1 MAHKKILGRCLA
13 AAMASTLVFGMTA
26 CQGSDNNSSG
36 ETAGTGAAG
45 TGTGSTQESYDP
57 LGAYDETVTLSIGR
71 GTVQNPKLPDGASY
85 EKNAY
90 NDWVKE
96 RLNIECT
103 NSFEAMEGEDYDRQ
117 VSLAMASEEL
127 PDVMIVGRDI
137 LDELV
142 ANDLIEDLTDSY
154 NNYASDYIKNIYDS
168 YDGRCLGAA
177 TYDGRL
183 MAIPSTNPDDA
194 PNQVW
199 IRQDWLDEL
208 GLTIDEDKNSCI
220 TRDELEMV
228 AREFIDK
235 DPGGSGNPVGVA
247 FTYTMDG
254 SSNLAISG
262 IANSFGAYPKKWF
275 KNDDGTVYNGSTT
288 EEMKETLECLS
299 GWFEEG
305 LLDPQFGTR
314 TWDDIVA
321 LMTNGQTGIT
331 FGVWH
336 IPDWLLS
343 NVKAMDPDASY
354 TSFALEDENGKVNVA
369 HSDSA
374 GSYVVVR
381 KGYEHPEAV
390 VKLVNLFH
398 DERVTSKTLEV
409 DAPEVYAY
417 EQAGVDGSVRPL
429 RIEVNSSESLLND
442 YHAIVQ
448 CVNGEITLDEMP
460 TLESKNM
467 VGHIERY
474 NENPQTDDVI
484 DWSRYH
490 SRMRGIALIDTL
502 TNQDSFNWVSPV
514 YTGTTDT
521 MKSNQA
527 NLDKLE
533 EETFIKMII
542 GELST
547 DDFDKFVEDWN
558 TQGGAQIC
566 EELSQKLQ

>member
-1 MAHKKILGRCLA
+1 MVNKKIMGRCVA
-13 AAMASTLVFGMTA
+13 AAMASTLVISMAACGDKDAQGASQAEGQSQAQAQGESTA
-26 CQGSDNNSSG
+26 Q
-36 ETAGTGAAG
+36 
-45 TGTGSTQESYDP
+45 SYDP
-57 LGAYDETVTLSIGR
+57 LGAYEETVTLSIGR

-85 EKNAY
+85 ESNAY
-90 NDWVKE
+90 NDWVKNT
-96 RLNIECT
+96 LNVECT
-103 NSFEAMEGEDYDRQ
+103 NAFEAMEGEDYDRQ

-127 PDVMIVGRDI
+127 PDVMIVGKDI

-142 ANDLIEDLTDSY
+142 ANDLVADLTDSY
-154 NNYASDYIKNIYDS
+154 NNYASDYIKEIYDS
-168 YDGRCLGAA
+168 YEDRCLGSA
-177 TYDGRL
+177 TYDGKL
-183 MAIPSTNPDDA
+183 MAIPATSPDDA
-194 PNQVW
+194 PNQIW
-199 IRQDWLDEL
+199 IRQDWLDKL
-208 GLTIDEDKNSCI
+208 GIKIDEDGNSCI
-220 TRDELEMV
+220 TRDELTMV
-228 AREFIDK
+228 AEEFIAN
-235 DPGGSGNPVGVA
+235 DPGNSQNPVGIA
-247 FTYTMDG
+247 FNYTMDG
-254 SSNLAISG
+254 GSNLSITG
-262 IANSFGAYPKKWF
+262 IANSFNAFPKRWF

-288 EEMKETLECLS
+288 PEMKETLTYLAD
-299 GWFEEG
+299 WFDKG
-305 LLDPQFGTR
+305 ILDPQFGTR

-331 FGVWH
+331 LGVWH

-343 NVKAMDPDASY
+343 NVKAMDPEASY

-369 HSDSA
+369 HSNA
-374 GSYVVVR
+374 AASYVVVR
-381 KGYEHPEAV
+381 KDYEHPEAV

-398 DERVTSKTLEV
+398 DERVTSTTLET

-429 RIEVNSSESLLND
+429 RIEVNSSSSLLDD

-448 CVNGEITLDEMP
+448 CVNKEITLEEMP

-474 NENPQTDDVI
+474 NADPNTTDVI

-490 SRMRGIALIDTL
+490 SRMQGIELIDTL
-502 TNQDSFNWVSPV
+502 TNQDSFQWVSPI

-542 GELST
+542 GEIPV

-558 TQGGAQIC
+558 AQGGAQIC
-566 EELSQKLQ
+566 EELAQKIQ